1 MFYKTP
7 KLGFTQSHND
17 KRPASGQEVAQK
29 SPLPWH
35 RIPF

>member
-7 KLGFTQSHND
+7 KLGFTQSHNEH
-17 KRPASGQEVAQK
+17 PVPGQEVAQK